1 MDIAESDQFF
11 VLTFGRKEKSEK
23 VSGEHCYNR
32 TKKFSVKKLVIWDEK
47 YLANIVI
54 IELKNLALKS

>member
-11 VLTFGRKEKSEK
+11 GVTFGRKEKSEK

-32 TKKFSVKKLVIWDEK
+32 TKKSSVKKLVI
-47 YLANIVI
+47 
-54 IELKNLALKS
+54 